1 MMIRLQSATTIPQ
14 SNSYFL
20 LLDAPPM
27 ESLDSSKYCKDLD
40 GSLRTERGGITT
52 TMVS

>member
-1 MMIRLQSATTIPQ
+1 MGQRLAGKVVIVTGGV
-14 SNSYFL
+14 